1 MRNMTLAVYH
11 DEPALQ
17 LLAERLIEGTIAD
30 KPHVLA
36 IGQAQLEKRVG
47 KGPLPA
53 TMKALLRLLETPEPI
68 PVGTG

>member
-1 MRNMTLAVYH
+1 MMTLGSDGRDDTNSVTTI
-11 DEPALQ
+11 
-17 LLAERLIEGTIAD
+17 AEKSLAD
-30 KPHVLA
+30 KPRVLA

-53 TMKALLRLLETPEPI
+53 TMKALLRLLEIPEPI